1 MGQIPENGKVLSG
14 DNTEVDA
21 KYLTYRGAEV
31 WEPDGSSY
39 VVAADFDFDNFIEK
53 YRLVSAQIQ
62 MATSPGGV
70 TGIAFYQMAV
80 AYILLCNFKTCGP
93 DELQRAYNGERHYD
107 RDGFVD
113 AFTPVASFVY
123 GVAAAI
129 LEAPEDECYLGG
141 GAQNLYNKYL
151 RDNDEQDGIIDQMR
165 KLYNKFIEG
174 EDDDSIGNPD
184 IDDSGAL
191 WNNPNN
197 VMHIRAGYNFVDYYV
212 HCWGLSE
219 P

>member
-1 MGQIPENGKVLSG
+1 MGQLPENHKVESG
-14 DNTEVDA
+14 DKTLVDA
-21 KYLTYRGAEV
+21 KYLTYKGAEV

-39 VVAADFDFDNFIEK
+39 VVAEDFDFDNFIEK
-53 YRLVSAQIQ
+53 YRLASAQIQ
-62 MATSPGGV
+62 MATFPGGAA
-70 TGIAFYQMAV
+70 GIAFYQMAI
-80 AYILLCNFKTCGP
+80 AGILLYNFKTCGP

-107 RDGFVD
+107 GDGFVAD
-113 AFTPVASFVY
+113 FTPVASFVY

-141 GAQNLYNKYL
+141 GAQNIYNKYLKDNEEGGTIEYIHNLYNKYFE
-151 RDNDEQDGIIDQMR
+151 DNDDGT
-165 KLYNKFIEG
+165 
-174 EDDDSIGNPD
+174 IGNES

-197 VMHIRAGYNFVDYYV
+197 VLHIRAGYNFVEHYV
-212 HCWGLSE
+212 HCWGLSD